1 MKELKRDLYITVG
14 FLSVFVMTV
23 VCARQNE
30 YNRDILNRIETHYI
44 NKVDSL
50 IQNDIEREEMYD
62 RWKERNNIEYRDYLK

>member
-1 MKELKRDLYITVG
+1 MNKLKKDLYIAIG
-14 FLSVFVMTV
+14 FMSVFAMTI

-30 YNRDILNRIETHYI
+30 HNRDILNRIEAHYL

-62 RWKERNNIEYRDYLK
+62 RWKERNDIGFTDYLD